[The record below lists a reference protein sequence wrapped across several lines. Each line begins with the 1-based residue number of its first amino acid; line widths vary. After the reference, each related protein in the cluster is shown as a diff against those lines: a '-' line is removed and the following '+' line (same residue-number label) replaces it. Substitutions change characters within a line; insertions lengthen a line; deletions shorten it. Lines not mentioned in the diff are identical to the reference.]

1 MPKKKVTST
10 SGFVMKNYYINLAIL
25 VVLMVCAIV
34 FAYMMGFNTA
44 MGASASYTWAG

>member
-1 MPKKKVTST
+1 MPKKKASM

-25 VVLMVCAIV
+25 VVMMVCAIV

-44 MGASASYTWAG
+44 MGAEATYTWAG

>member
-1 MPKKKVTST
+1 MPKKKSDTSMN
-10 SGFVMKNYYINLAIL
+10 GFVMKNYYINLAIL

-44 MGASASYTWAG
+44 MGGSASGF